1 MSRRC
6 DLRKQKK
13 PRVRRGMMIKSSLV
27 GQLKNTLTRLVGVNL
42 LPLGLALLLPAP
54 VGAQVES
61 FLILPGRR
69 VFSRVRR
76 FGV

>member
-1 MSRRC
+1 MGGRC
-6 DLRKQKK
+6 DLRRQKK
-13 PRVRRGMMIKSSLV
+13 PRVRRGMMIKSSLI
-27 GQLKNTLTRLVGVNL
+27 GQLKNTLNRLVGVNL

-61 FLILPGRR
+61 LLIIPGRR
-69 VFSRVRR
+69 VFSRIRR